1 MRRLGRSFWR
11 ARKRFTH
18 GSGACIN
25 GRKQLVLVFLKSRCY
40 LNAFSENLNTKCVL
54 AEFNVGITGVTGV
67 TAIIAR
73 FMELV
78 TGITSPHLY
87 TNFY

>member
-1 MRRLGRSFWR
+1 MYNLVKNYLIRLQE
-11 ARKRFTH
+11 
-18 GSGACIN
+18 I
-25 GRKQLVLVFLKSRCY
+25 
-40 LNAFSENLNTKCVL
+40 EI
-54 AEFNVGITGVTGV
+54 AEFNVGITGV

-73 FMELV
+73 FMEVV

>member
-1 MRRLGRSFWR
+1 MYNLVKISQSDS
-11 ARKRFTH
+11 RK
-18 GSGACIN
+18 S
-25 GRKQLVLVFLKSRCY
+25 K
-40 LNAFSENLNTKCVL
+40 KCVL
-54 AEFNVGITGVTGV
+54 AEFNVGITVVTGV

>member
-1 MRRLGRSFWR
+1 MDKLL
-11 ARKRFTH
+11 
-18 GSGACIN
+18 CIIIYEKLFN
-25 GRKQLVLVFLKSRCY
+25 QIAGNLKI
-40 LNAFSENLNTKCVL
+40 

-78 TGITSPHLY
+78 TGIPSPHLY